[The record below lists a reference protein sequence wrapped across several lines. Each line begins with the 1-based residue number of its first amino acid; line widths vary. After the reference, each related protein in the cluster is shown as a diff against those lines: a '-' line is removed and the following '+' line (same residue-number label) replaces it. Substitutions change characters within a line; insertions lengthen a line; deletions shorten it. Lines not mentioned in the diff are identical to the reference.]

1 LNKVTITFDDR
12 KQKSFD
18 QGVTL
23 LQIAKETYPDTYPQ
37 ILAAQVDN
45 QPMDLSTTIG
55 KSVALRFLTADDPE
69 GLKIFWHSA
78 AHVMAQAVKAFYPEA
93 LLGIGPAIS
102 NGFYYDFRLEESL
115 NENDFSKIEAK
126 MKKIVNEDQP
136 FVRKILS
143 KDEAVALFE
152 EKKELFKLE
161 LIRDILDNKV
171 SVYKN
176 GNFVDLCRGPHVPST
191 GYIKYFKLLSI
202 AGAYWRGDERNPV
215 MQRIYGI
222 AFPEKKTLDEHLRK
236 LEEAKK
242 RDHRRL
248 GKELDLF
255 SFHPEGP
262 GFPFWHPNGMVIY
275 NAITEYVREVLAKH
289 GYQEVKTPIIL
300 NVELWHRS
308 GHWDNYKENMYFTK
322 IDNDSYAIKP
332 MNCPGGLLVYKS
344 RPHSYRDLPLKL
356 SELGLVHRHEKSGVL
371 HGLFRVRQFTQDDA
385 HVFCTPE
392 QMEDEI
398 VKLIDLINEI
408 YHTFGYGHFQ
418 IELSTRPAKSIGT
431 DEMWEKAEKALMHAL
446 ERKNIS
452 YQTNPGEGAFYGP
465 KIDYHIQD
473 SLGRMWQCGTI
484 QVDFSMPERFNLE
497 YIGPDGEKH
506 PPVMIHRAILGSVER
521 FIGILIEHVGGA
533 FPLWLAPTQCIILP
547 ISEKHHEYAEKI
559 LKMITEKDI
568 RATVDNR
575 SEKIGYKIR
584 EAEAKKIPYMCIV
597 GDKEKTNETVSVRE
611 RKKGDTGEIYINE
624 FIEKLQNDIK
634 RRIIY

>member
-1 LNKVTITFDDR
+1 M
-12 KQKSFD
+12 
-18 QGVTL
+18 
-23 LQIAKETYPDTYPQ
+23 KE
-37 ILAAQVDN
+37 
-45 QPMDLSTTIG
+45 
-55 KSVALRFLTADDPE
+55 
-69 GLKIFWHSA
+69 
-78 AHVMAQAVKAFYPEA
+78 
-93 LLGIGPAIS
+93 
-102 NGFYYDFRLEESL
+102 
-115 NENDFSKIEAK
+115 
-126 MKKIVNEDQP
+126 IVNEDQP

-236 LEEAKK
+236 LEEAKN

-408 YHTFGYGHFQ
+408 YHTFGYEHFQ

>member
-1 LNKVTITFDDR
+1 MNKVTITFDDR

-45 QPMDLSTTIG
+45 QPMDLSTTIE

-126 MKKIVNEDQP
+126 MKEIVNEDQP

-236 LEEAKK
+236 LEEAKN

-322 IDNDSYAIKP
+322 IDKQDFAIKP
-332 MNCPGGLLVYKS
+332 MNCPGGMLIYKTK
-344 RPHSYRDLPLKL
+344 PHSYKDFPLRVA
-356 SELGLVHRHEKSGVL
+356 EVGLVHRHELSGVL
-371 HGLFRVRQFTQDDA
+371 
-385 HVFCTPE
+385 
-392 QMEDEI
+392 
-398 VKLIDLINEI
+398 
-408 YHTFGYGHFQ
+408 
-418 IELSTRPAKSIGT
+418 
-431 DEMWEKAEKALMHAL
+431 
-446 ERKNIS
+446 
-452 YQTNPGEGAFYGP
+452 
-465 KIDYHIQD
+465 
-473 SLGRMWQCGTI
+473 
-484 QVDFSMPERFNLE
+484 
-497 YIGPDGEKH
+497 
-506 PPVMIHRAILGSVER
+506 
-521 FIGILIEHVGGA
+521 
-533 FPLWLAPTQCIILP
+533 
-547 ISEKHHEYAEKI
+547 
-559 LKMITEKDI
+559 
-568 RATVDNR
+568 
-575 SEKIGYKIR
+575 
-584 EAEAKKIPYMCIV
+584 
-597 GDKEKTNETVSVRE
+597 
-611 RKKGDTGEIYINE
+611 
-624 FIEKLQNDIK
+624 
-634 RRIIY
+634 

>member
-1 LNKVTITFDDR
+1 MNKITVTFDDG
-12 KQKSFD
+12 KQKSCE

-23 LQIAKETYPDTYPQ
+23 LELIKETYPDTYPQ
-37 ILAAQVDN
+37 VLAAIVDN
-45 QPMDLSTTIG
+45 QPMDLSTTL
-55 KSVALRFLTADDPE
+55 KKDVRVQLLTSDDPE

-78 AHVMAQAVKAFYPEA
+78 AHVMAQAVKAFYPDA
-93 LLGIGPAIS
+93 MLGIGPAIS
-102 NGFYYDFRLEESL
+102 NGFYYDFNLKESL
-115 NENDFSKIEAK
+115 SENDFSKIEAK
-126 MKKIVNEDQP
+126 MKEIVSEDQP

-143 KDEAVALFE
+143 KQEAIALFND
-152 EKKELFKLE
+152 KKERFKLE
-161 LIRDILDNKV
+161 LIQDIPDNTV
-171 SVYKN
+171 SVYEN

-191 GYIKYFKLLSI
+191 GYIKHFKLLSV

-215 MQRIYGI
+215 MQRIYGV
-222 AFPEKKTLDEHLRK
+222 AFPEKEVLDEHLHK

-248 GKELDLF
+248 AKELDLF

-262 GFPFWHPNGMVIY
+262 GFPFWHPNGMVVY
-275 NAITEYVREVLAKH
+275 NAITEYVRKVLAQH
-289 GYQEVKTPIIL
+289 GYQEVKTPMIL

-308 GHWDNYKENMYFTK
+308 GHWDNYKENMYFTT

-332 MNCPGGLLVYKS
+332 MNCPGGLLIYKS

-385 HVFCTPE
+385 HVFCTTE
-392 QMEDEI
+392 QMETEI
-398 VKLIDLINEI
+398 IKLIELINEV
-408 YHTFGYGHFQ
+408 YHTFGYKHFQ

-431 DEMWEKAEKALMHAL
+431 DEMWEKAEKALTNAL
-446 ERKNIS
+446 EQKGIS
-452 YQTNPGEGAFYGP
+452 YQINPGEGAFYGP

-506 PPVMIHRAILGSVER
+506 RPVMIHRAILGSIER
-521 FIGILIEHVGGA
+521 FIGILIEHIGGA

-547 ISEKHHEYAEKI
+547 ISEKHHEYAEKLFKI
-559 LKMITEKDI
+559 MKEKEI
-568 RATVDNR
+568 RVTLDDRN
-575 SEKIGYKIR
+575 EKIGYKIR

-597 GDKEKTNETVSVRE
+597 GDKEKNNQTVSL
-611 RKKGDTGEIYINE
+611 RKRKEGDLGEVYFNE
-624 FIEKLQNDIK
+624 FIEKMQDEIK
-634 RRIIY
+634 RRVIY